1 MARSSVKQ
9 VDNSHVLRDALSAC
23 RAAFMAVVVFSFCIN
38 LLMLTAPLY
47 MLQLFNRVIASRS
60 TDTLLFLTL
69 IAAAALLTLSALEVH
84 RSFILIRISSWLDR
98 KISVPVLTESVTSAL
113 AKTSDISAQG
123 LRDLSTLRTFLT
135 GSAIFPILDAPWS
148 PVFIGVVF
156 VLHPILGF
164 IALGGAV
171 VILSLAVTNEVVT
184 RKLLAGSGLASIKAM
199 QQAEGVARKADVIEA
214 MGMMPAL
221 AKRWETQNQE
231 TLSLQARASRRSA
244 TLAAA
249 SKFLRQLLQI
259 GLLGTGA
266 WLVIMGEI
274 TAGVMVA
281 ALFIM
286 RRGLAPVDQAIT
298 SWKSVILARNAYR
311 RTKERLSK
319 TPARGEAMEL
329 PAPTGR
335 LTVERLRY
343 RYSGVPDS
351 ILRRVSFRLRPGEV
365 LGIVGSTAAGKST
378 LGRLIV
384 GNLRPNDGHV
394 RLDGIDVSHWR
405 PEKLG
410 RFIGYLPQDPHLFSG
425 TVQENI
431 ARMSNGSSE
440 AVVAAAR
447 LAGVHEMIARLPRAY
462 DTDIGEDG
470 LALSGGQRQR
480 IALARAVFGEPK
492 LVVLDEADANLD
504 HEGERALL
512 RAIRKLKESGVTV
525 IIIAHSASMI
535 RHVDKIAVVRDG
547 SVKICKPEDSSVLEI
562 VGAEPPE
569 ITNSAAI
576 RDRA

>member
-47 MLQLFNRVIASRS
+47 MFRRLFNRVIASRS

-135 GSAIFPILDAPWS
+135 GSAIFPIWMRPGRPFSSAS
-148 PVFIGVVF
+148 CSYCIRFSEF
-156 VLHPILGF
+156 VRL
-164 IALGGAV
+164 LGGAV

-199 QQAEGVARKADVIEA
+199 QQAEEVARKADVIEA

-249 SKFLRQLLQI
+249 SKI
-259 GLLGTGA
+259 PSP
-266 WLVIMGEI
+266 
-274 TAGVMVA
+274 TAADRASRDRGVAGHHGRDHCGSHGCRPFRYAV
-281 ALFIM
+281 

-298 SWKSVILARNAYR
+298 SWKSVILAGNAYR

-319 TPARGEAMEL
+319 DARSRRSHGVARSDGEID
-329 PAPTGR
+329 R
-335 LTVERLRY
+335 RTVEIPLQRRARLHSPPCQLPLEAR
-343 RYSGVPDS
+343 RSAWNCRLNGGWQKAHSGG
-351 ILRRVSFRLRPGEV
+351 L
-365 LGIVGSTAAGKST
+365 
-378 LGRLIV
+378 
-384 GNLRPNDGHV
+384 
-394 RLDGIDVSHWR
+394 
-405 PEKLG
+405 
-410 RFIGYLPQDPHLFSG
+410 
-425 TVQENI
+425 
-431 ARMSNGSSE
+431 SSE
-440 AVVAAAR
+440 
-447 LAGVHEMIARLPRAY
+447 I
-462 DTDIGEDG
+462 
-470 LALSGGQRQR
+470 
-480 IALARAVFGEPK
+480 
-492 LVVLDEADANLD
+492 
-504 HEGERALL
+504 
-512 RAIRKLKESGVTV
+512 
-525 IIIAHSASMI
+525 SAQ
-535 RHVDKIAVVRDG
+535 
-547 SVKICKPEDSSVLEI
+547 
-562 VGAEPPE
+562 
-569 ITNSAAI
+569 
-576 RDRA
+576 